1 MIPKSLLKKIRALEI
16 STRQIVNTSISGSY
30 HSVFKGQGLNFS
42 DLREYSIGDDIR
54 NIHWSVSAKMNTPY
68 IKLYEEE
75 RELTV
80 FIMVD
85 LSGSGEFGSKSKTK
99 VEIAAEIA
107 AILGFSAIK
116 NNDKVGLILFSD
128 HVELFIPAK
137 KGKKHILRLLRD
149 IIYFQPNHKRTNIGV
164 SLTYLLNM
172 VSKKS
177 IVFLLSD
184 FQDETF
190 EEQLKMA
197 VKKHDVVPIIIED
210 PVELQL
216 PKAGLVALEDQE
228 TGDLIFINS
237 SSKNL
242 QKAYK
247 NIKYSEK
254 TKLERLFKKI
264 KVDWVRLTTTEDYLR
279 PLSVFFQKRLKRF
292 R

>member
-30 HSVFKGQGLNFS
+30 HSVFKGQGLNFA

-149 IIYFQPNHKRTNIGV
+149 IIYFEPNHKRTNIGV

-228 TGDLIFINS
+228 TGELIFINS

-264 KVDWVRLTTTEDYLR
+264 NVDWVRLTTTEDYLR

>member
-30 HSVFKGQGLNFS
+30 HSVFKGQGLNFA

-228 TGDLIFINS
+228 TGELIFINS

-264 KVDWVRLTTTEDYLR
+264 NVDWVRLTTTEDYLR

>member
-1 MIPKSLLKKIRALEI
+1 
-16 STRQIVNTSISGSY
+16 
-30 HSVFKGQGLNFS
+30 
-42 DLREYSIGDDIR
+42 
-54 NIHWSVSAKMNTPY
+54 
-68 IKLYEEE
+68 
-75 RELTV
+75 
-80 FIMVD
+80 MVD

-228 TGDLIFINS
+228 TGELIFINS

-264 KVDWVRLTTTEDYLR
+264 NVDWVRLTTTEDYLR